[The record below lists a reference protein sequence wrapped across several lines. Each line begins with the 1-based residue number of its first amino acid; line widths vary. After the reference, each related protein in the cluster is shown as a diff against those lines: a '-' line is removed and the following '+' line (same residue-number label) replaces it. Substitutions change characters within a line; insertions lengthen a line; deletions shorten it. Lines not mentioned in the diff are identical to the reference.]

1 MVFKWSMQEI
11 NLNLEKIDIKEKDEH
26 GRTYRNISRWGLL
39 ILTVEDINF
48 ILFSDYRK
56 TFFALISLNI
66 YSRRR
71 IH

>member
-11 NLNLEKIDIKEKDEH
+11 NLNLEKIDIKEKDEQ

-39 ILTVEDINF
+39 ILTVEDIYF

-56 TFFALISLNI
+56 TFL
-66 YSRRR
+66 
-71 IH
+71 H